1 VPGAHLVRPPRGN
14 SVRFFLFIYVWAIRL
29 MTPCFL

>member
-14 SVRFFLFIYVWAIRL
+14 SVRFFLFIYVWAIGL
-29 MTPCFL
+29 MTPCFI